1 MLPYW
6 FFRSWF
12 SRVCEKSTFHRPS
25 GATEFD
31 AVVLL
36 EQTHGVGNRVDDGGR
51 GDGKGAGSRLALR
64 KEGGAGG
71 KRDERNYIIRDF
83 FRFSWSAGFP
93 SLIASLLGSADSE
106 RGASVVE

>member
-1 MLPYW
+1 M
-6 FFRSWF
+6 S
-12 SRVCEKSTFHRPS
+12 HRLS
-25 GATEFD
+25 GVTEFD

-36 EQTHGVGNRVDDGGR
+36 EQTHGIGNGVGDGGC
-51 GDGKGAGSRLALR
+51 GNGKGASSRLALR
-64 KEGGAGG
+64 KQGGTGG

-93 SLIASLLGSADSE
+93 SLAASLLGSADSE